1 MAFTLMIISK
11 KLKIEENIFNLALL
25 NKCIKKLRLFK
36 ITITVNIFLIKIYLF
51 FILNN
56 LK

>member
-11 KLKIEENIFNLALL
+11 KLKIEENIFNLTLL